1 MTNTNFVASG
11 VGKAGGYV
19 FRAPLAT
26 ALPTDANT
34 ALVATYINQGMSSND
49 GITRAINKAYEV
61 TRDQRGDEAHRTRT
75 EVSVTV
81 ELTLIESMN
90 PEVAKTV
97 FGADAVTVTE
107 DNIAIAYKGEDV
119 ARSVWVFELAE
130 GDNLRRFV
138 APVAQMVTEDFSQT
152 FSVGE
157 VVSFPVTLT
166 LYKDASG
173 NFFYDYVQ
181 SPAIGTPVP

>member
-26 ALPTDANT
+26 ALPTDADT
-34 ALVATYINQGMSSND
+34 ALAVDYINQGMASND
-49 GITRAINKAYEV
+49 GITRAINKAYEI

-75 EVSVTV
+75 EVSATV
-81 ELTLIESMN
+81 DLTLIESMN

-97 FGADAVTVTE
+97 FGEDAVTVTG
-107 DNIAIAYKGEDV
+107 DTIAIAYKGEDV
-119 ARSVWVFELAE
+119 PRSVWVLDLAE
-130 GDNLRRFV
+130 DTGLRRV
-138 APVAQMVTEDFSQT
+138 VLPVAQMVTEDFTQT

-166 LYKDASG
+166 LYKDTNGA
-173 NFFYDYVQ
+173 FFYDYVQ
-181 SPAIGTPVP
+181 SPEIGTPIP